1 MGFLF
6 FISLLIFLSTFHVP
20 FKIFSSSLNKIQ
32 TLRPQCS
39 GPFHEEIVSSTQP
52 PTTDSW
58 LLSISQILSGQYHIW
73 HTYILVMSKKQSRK
87 NYWMM
92 EIINKGLSLSKWEAE
107 NTSNNI
113 PKFIRPICLQNFEI
127 SLKKASLRVRSP
139 CTQPRRLLVRENC
152 ISFPAFR
159 GWNFSSFL

>member
-39 GPFHEEIVSSTQP
+39 GPFHEEIVSSAQP

-58 LLSISQILSGQYHIW
+58 WLFPKFSLANIIFDI
-73 HTYILVMSKKQSRK
+73 HTFWLGLKSKVFCRK

-113 PKFIRPICLQNFEI
+113 PKFIQPSAQNFEI

-139 CTQPRRLLVRENC
+139 CTQPRRLLVWENC